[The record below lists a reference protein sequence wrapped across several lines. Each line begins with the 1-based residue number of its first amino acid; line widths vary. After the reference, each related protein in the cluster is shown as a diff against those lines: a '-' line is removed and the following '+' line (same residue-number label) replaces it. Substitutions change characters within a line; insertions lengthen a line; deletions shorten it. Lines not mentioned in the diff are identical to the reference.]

1 MVLAV
6 AAFLVVLA
14 LIATERVHY
23 TKVVLVGAA
32 AVVLGGAISQDEA
45 IAAIDFNAIGLLAG
59 MMVLVHVT
67 QQSGVY
73 DYVAIRAGQIARGN
87 PFWLVMSLA
96 GLTTLLSAFLPNL
109 TIILLIVPITFLL
122 ADTLDIDPV
131 PVILIEVVV
140 SNIGGTATLIGDPPN
155 AIIGGAAGLSFDQ
168 FIFNVAPIAA
178 ISFVVVAGSLYLVF
192 RRSLQ
197 VPERNRRYVMELD
210 AQASIEDPEEMR
222 RTIPVLAGTVIAFFL
237 SEPLDLQPAT
247 VALSGATAALLL
259 TRQQLEEALS
269 RIEWATLFFL
279 LGLFVMVGALEQTD
293 AIDDVADAIEDVTG
307 GDRAAHLL
315 GMLWFSGFASGL
327 IDNIPVTA
335 AMVPV
340 IPDLQASAGAQGDD
354 AYWWALA
361 LGTGFGGNAT
371 IVASAANIAAAGVAS
386 RAGRTI
392 TFLDFLR
399 VGLPVTAVTLGLATA
414 YVTIRYIVI

>member
-259 TRQQLEEALS
+259 TRQQLEAALS

>member
-1 MVLAV
+1 MALAV
-6 AAFLVVLA
+6 TVFIAVLV
-14 LIATERVHY
+14 LIASERVHY

-32 AVVLGGAISQDEA
+32 VVVLGGVITQDEA
-45 IAAIDFNAIGLLAG
+45 IEAIDFNAIGLLAG
-59 MMVLVHVT
+59 MMVLVHIT

-96 GLTTLLSAFLPNL
+96 GVTALLSAFLPNL
-109 TIILLIVPITFLL
+109 TMILLIVPITFLL

-140 SNIGGTATLIGDPPN
+140 SNLGGTATLIGDPPN
-155 AIIGGAAGLSFDQ
+155 AIIGGAANLSFDD
-168 FIFNVAPIAA
+168 FILNVAPIAA
-178 ISFVVVAGSLYLVF
+178 ISFVVIAGSLYLVF
-192 RRSLQ
+192 RRRLQ
-197 VPERNRRYVMELD
+197 VPEANRRYVMELD
-210 AQASIEDPEEMR
+210 AAASIEDPDEMR
-222 RTIPVLAGTVIAFFL
+222 RTLPVLAATVVAFFL
-237 SEPLDLQPAT
+237 SGPLDLEPAT

-279 LGLFVMVGALEQTD
+279 LGLFVMVGALEQTG
-293 AIDDVADAIEDVTG
+293 AIADVADAIEDLTG

-315 GMLWFSGFASGL
+315 GMLWFTGFASGL

-340 IPDLQASAGAQGDD
+340 IPDLQSSAGAQGDD

-361 LGTGFGGNAT
+361 LGAGFGGNAT
-371 IVASAANIAAAGVAS
+371 IVASAANIAAAGLAS
-386 RAGRTI
+386 RAGQPI
-392 TFLDFLR
+392 GFLAFLR
-399 VGLPVTAVTLGLATA
+399 VGLPVTAVTLGLATV
-414 YVTIRYIVI
+414 YVTIRYILL

>member
-1 MVLAV
+1 MALAV
-6 AAFLVVLA
+6 AVFVVVLA

-23 TKVVLVGAA
+23 TKVVLAGAA
-32 AVVLGGAISQDEA
+32 VVVLGGVISQDEA
-45 IAAIDFNAIGLLAG
+45 IEAIDFNAIGLLAG

-67 QQSGVY
+67 QRSGVY
-73 DYVAIRAGQIARGN
+73 DYVAIRAGQLARGN

-96 GLTTLLSAFLPNL
+96 GLTAVLSAFLPNL
-109 TIILLIVPITFLL
+109 TMILLIVPITFLL

-155 AIIGGAAGLSFDQ
+155 AIIGGAADLSFDE
-168 FIFNVAPIAA
+168 FIFNLAPVAAL
-178 ISFVVVAGSLYLVF
+178 SFVVVTGSLYLVF
-192 RRSLQ
+192 RRRLQ
-197 VPERNRRYVMELD
+197 IAEKNRRYVMELD
-210 AQASIEDPEEMR
+210 ARASIEDPEEMR
-222 RTIPVLAGTVIAFFL
+222 RTLPVLLATVVMFFL
-237 SEPLDLQPAT
+237 SSPLDLEPAT
-247 VALSGATAALLL
+247 IALSGATAALLL

-279 LGLFVMVGALEQTD
+279 LGLFVMVGALEETG
-293 AIDDVADAIEDVTG
+293 AVEDVANAIEDITE
-307 GDRAAHLL
+307 GDRTAHLL
-315 GMLWFSGFASGL
+315 GMLWFSGFLSGL

-340 IPDLQASAGAQGDD
+340 IPELQASAGAQGDD

-361 LGTGFGGNAT
+361 LGAGFGGNAT
-371 IVASAANIAAAGVAS
+371 IVASAANIAAAGLAA
-386 RAGRTI
+386 RAGQPI
-392 TFLDFLR
+392 SFMAFLR

-414 YVTIRYIVI
+414 YVTIRYILL

>member
-1 MVLAV
+1 MALAV
-6 AAFLVVLA
+6 TVFIAVLV
-14 LIATERVHY
+14 LIASERVHY

-32 AVVLGGAISQDEA
+32 VVVLGGVITQDEA
-45 IAAIDFNAIGLLAG
+45 IEAIDFNAIGLLAG
-59 MMVLVHVT
+59 MMVLVHIT

-96 GLTTLLSAFLPNL
+96 GVTALLSAFLPNL
-109 TIILLIVPITFLL
+109 TMILLIVPITFLL

-140 SNIGGTATLIGDPPN
+140 SNLGGTATLIGDPPN
-155 AIIGGAAGLSFDQ
+155 AIIGGAANLSFDD
-168 FIFNVAPIAA
+168 FILNVAPIAA
-178 ISFVVVAGSLYLVF
+178 ISFVVIAGSLYLVF
-192 RRSLQ
+192 RRRLQ
-197 VPERNRRYVMELD
+197 VPEANRRYVMELD
-210 AQASIEDPEEMR
+210 AAASIEDPDEMR
-222 RTIPVLAGTVIAFFL
+222 RTLPVLAATVVAFFL
-237 SEPLDLQPAT
+237 SGPFDLEPAT

-279 LGLFVMVGALEQTD
+279 LGLFVMVGALEQTG
-293 AIDDVADAIEDVTG
+293 AIADVADAIEDLTG

-315 GMLWFSGFASGL
+315 GMLWFTGFASGL

-340 IPDLQASAGAQGDD
+340 IPDLQSSAGAQGDD

-361 LGTGFGGNAT
+361 LGAGFGGNAT
-371 IVASAANIAAAGVAS
+371 IVASAANIAAAGLAS
-386 RAGRTI
+386 RAGQPI
-392 TFLDFLR
+392 GFLAFLR
-399 VGLPVTAVTLGLATA
+399 VGLPVTAVTLGLATV
-414 YVTIRYIVI
+414 YVTIRYILL

>member
-1 MVLAV
+1 MALAV
-6 AAFLVVLA
+6 AVFCVVLA

-23 TKVVLVGAA
+23 TKVVLAGAA
-32 AVVLGGAISQDEA
+32 IVVLGGVISQDEA

-59 MMVLVHVT
+59 MMVLVHIT

-73 DYVAIRAGQIARGN
+73 DYVAIRAGQLARGN
-87 PFWLVMSLA
+87 SFWLVMSLA
-96 GLTTLLSAFLPNL
+96 GLTALLSAFLPNL

-155 AIIGGAAGLSFDQ
+155 AIIGGAAGLSFDD
-168 FIFNVAPIAA
+168 FILHVAPIAA
-178 ISFVVVAGSLYLVF
+178 ISFALVAGSLYLVF
-192 RRSLQ
+192 QRRLRVAEQ
-197 VPERNRRYVMELD
+197 NRRYVMELD
-210 AQASIEDPEEMR
+210 ARASIEDPDEMR
-222 RTIPVLAGTVIAFFL
+222 RTLPVLGATVVAFFL
-237 SEPLDLQPAT
+237 SEPLELEPAT

-259 TRQQLEEALS
+259 TRQRLEEALS

-279 LGLFVMVGALEQTD
+279 LGLFVMVGALEQTG
-293 AIDDVADAIEDVTG
+293 AIGDVADAIEDLTG
-307 GDRAAHLL
+307 GERAAHLL

-340 IPDLQASAGAQGDD
+340 IPELQASAGAQGDD

-361 LGTGFGGNAT
+361 IGAGFGGNAT
-371 IVASAANIAAAGVAS
+371 IVASAANIAASGLAA
-386 RAGRTI
+386 RAGQPI
-392 TFLDFLR
+392 GFLDFLR
-399 VGLPVTAVTLGLATA
+399 VGLPVTLVTLGLATA

>member
-1 MVLAV
+1 MALAV
-6 AAFLVVLA
+6 AVFVVVLA

-32 AVVLGGAISQDEA
+32 LVVLGGAISQQEA
-45 IAAIDFNAIGLLAG
+45 IESIDFNAIGLLAG

-73 DYVAIRAGQIARGN
+73 DYVAIRAGQLARGN

-96 GLTTLLSAFLPNL
+96 GLTALLSAFLPNL
-109 TIILLIVPITFLL
+109 TIVLLIVPITFLL

-155 AIIGGAAGLSFDQ
+155 AIIGGAAGLSFDD
-168 FIFNVAPIAA
+168 FILHVAPIAA
-178 ISFVVVAGSLYLVF
+178 ISFALVAGSLYLVF
-192 RRSLQ
+192 RRRLRVAEQ
-197 VPERNRRYVMELD
+197 NRRYVMELD
-210 AQASIEDPEEMR
+210 ARASIEDPDEMR
-222 RTIPVLAGTVIAFFL
+222 RTLPVLAATVVAFFL

-279 LGLFVMVGALEQTD
+279 LGLFVMVGALEQTG
-293 AIDDVADAIEDVTG
+293 AIGDIADAIEDITG

-340 IPDLQASAGAQGDD
+340 IPDLQASAGAEGDD

-361 LGTGFGGNAT
+361 IGAGFGGNAT
-371 IVASAANIAAAGVAS
+371 IVASAANIAASGLAS
-386 RAGRTI
+386 RAGQPI
-392 TFLDFLR
+392 SFLDFLR

-414 YVTIRYIVI
+414 YVTIRYIVL

>member
-1 MVLAV
+1 VALAV
-6 AAFLVVLA
+6 TVFIAVLV
-14 LIATERVHY
+14 LIASERVHY

-32 AVVLGGAISQDEA
+32 VVVLGGVITQDEA
-45 IAAIDFNAIGLLAG
+45 IEAIDFNAIGLLAG
-59 MMVLVHVT
+59 MMVLVHIT

-96 GLTTLLSAFLPNL
+96 GVTALLSAFLPNL
-109 TIILLIVPITFLL
+109 TMILLIVPITFLL

-140 SNIGGTATLIGDPPN
+140 SNLGGTATLIGDPPN
-155 AIIGGAAGLSFDQ
+155 AIIGGAANLSFDD
-168 FIFNVAPIAA
+168 FILNVAPIAA
-178 ISFVVVAGSLYLVF
+178 ISFVVIAGSLYLVF
-192 RRSLQ
+192 RRRLQ
-197 VPERNRRYVMELD
+197 VPEANRRYVMELD
-210 AQASIEDPEEMR
+210 AAASIEDPDEMR
-222 RTIPVLAGTVIAFFL
+222 RTLPVLAATVVAFFL
-237 SEPLDLQPAT
+237 SGPFDLEPAT

-279 LGLFVMVGALEQTD
+279 LGLFVMVGALEQTG
-293 AIDDVADAIEDVTG
+293 AIADVADAIEDLTG

-315 GMLWFSGFASGL
+315 GMLWFTGFASGL

-340 IPDLQASAGAQGDD
+340 IPDLQSSAGAQGDD

-361 LGTGFGGNAT
+361 LGAGFGGNAT
-371 IVASAANIAAAGVAS
+371 IVASAANIAAAGLAS
-386 RAGRTI
+386 RAGQPI
-392 TFLDFLR
+392 GFLAFLR
-399 VGLPVTAVTLGLATA
+399 VGLPVTAVTLGLATV
-414 YVTIRYIVI
+414 YVTIRYILL